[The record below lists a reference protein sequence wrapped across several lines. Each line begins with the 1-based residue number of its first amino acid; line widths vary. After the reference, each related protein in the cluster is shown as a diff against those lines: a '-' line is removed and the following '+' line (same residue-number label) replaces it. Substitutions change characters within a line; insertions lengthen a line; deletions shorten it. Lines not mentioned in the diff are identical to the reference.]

1 MRVAHGSGR
10 KTCVSV
16 VGAAIASL
24 CLTAAHGQPAGG
36 TGAGSATGQDLLE
49 TAPFTID
56 YSLRAEAEYVR
67 NLGFSGRSS
76 PISRIV
82 PGVTFRSDSET
93 LKLAGDV
100 SLLAVH
106 YWNDQ
111 VGTSRTTEPRFTFTG
126 SLLRERSVF
135 GLSSSLFRSSTL
147 FGTDQASA
155 NGFRLSQDQ
164 RTFFT
169 LAPNFSYSITER
181 FSVNASYGFNTVT
194 YSQRGPG
201 LVDSTGHSVGTGVQ
215 YRLNELETI
224 GASISAARFRTDPDT
239 TSSETRSAQVLWDR
253 RWSEVTSTTAYVGY
267 TQSEQT
273 GLSNQL
279 VCLLPIEF
287 CQQGLFPFQVIQVGT
302 NVTNRT
308 PTYGATFTTQ
318 LDQRTSVSARVDRGV
333 QAGATGTLTERTTFS
348 TALSHRYSESL
359 TGFADYAWTRTGFV
373 GTLGG
378 GSNAQNSSTLQ
389 RVSVGFRYQLPD
401 NWAISGVAR
410 MTQTDTNVADPLER
424 AILFAL
430 SKTWPNNRLWP

>member
-1 MRVAHGSGR
+1 MRVAHRSAR
-10 KTCVSV
+10 RTCVSV
-16 VGAAIASL
+16 VGAAVASL
-24 CLTAAHGQPAGG
+24 CLTTAHAQTGG
-36 TGAGSATGQDLLE
+36 GADAGSATGQGLLE
-49 TAPFTID
+49 TAPFTVD

-67 NLGFSGRSS
+67 NLGFSGKSS

-100 SLLAVH
+100 SLSSVH

-111 VGTSRTTEPRFTFTG
+111 VGESRTTEPRFAFTG

-135 GLSSSLFRSSTL
+135 GLSSSLFRTSSL

-164 RTFFT
+164 RTFFN

-181 FSVNASYGFNTVT
+181 FSVNANYGFNTIT

-201 LVDSTGHSVGTGVQ
+201 LVDSTGHSVGTGMQ

-224 GASISAARFRTDPDT
+224 GASISVSRYRTDPDT
-239 TSSETRSAQVLWDR
+239 TSSDTRSAQFSWDR
-253 RWSEVTSTTAYVGY
+253 RWSEVTNTTAFVGY

-273 GLSNQL
+273 GRSNQL

-287 CQQGLFPFQVIQVGT
+287 CQLGLFPFQVIQVGT

-308 PTYGATFTTQ
+308 PTYGATF
-318 LDQRTSVSARVDRGV
+318 
-333 QAGATGTLTERTTFS
+333 AT
-348 TALSHRYSESL
+348 
-359 TGFADYAWTRTGFV
+359 
-373 GTLGG
+373 
-378 GSNAQNSSTLQ
+378 
-389 RVSVGFRYQLPD
+389 
-401 NWAISGVAR
+401 
-410 MTQTDTNVADPLER
+410 
-424 AILFAL
+424 
-430 SKTWPNNRLWP
+430 